1 MNAPESNDGW
11 RRLHPATPLFKSL
24 QLLYG
29 YVIGVLAAS
38 VSIGMSLLIML
49 LFAALIVGWAIISY
63 LRFSYRVTPEE
74 VVVKH
79 GVLFRQRRVIPRSR
93 IQNVD
98 LRAGLLQQI
107 LGVVTARI
115 ETAGG
120 AGTEASMQVV
130 SRREGVRL
138 RNALVGRISDFVPG
152 PTEALESDGAAEARS
167 SLDTSTRRVG
177 PLDLAIAG
185 ATSNNAGVLFGFL
198 FGLDYAFDI
207 VPTDW
212 LLSRVLPAEFL
223 DTEAAANAL
232 AEAARNDIQAFLIGL
247 TALIV
252 FFGLAGW
259 GLSITMTVV
268 RYFGFTLRRI
278 GGELQVSYGLIT
290 RREKG
295 LRRSRVQNIQ
305 IEEPILRRWLKLATL
320 KVQTAGYGPE
330 VKGDER
336 MEVLA
341 PITRRQEISDY
352 VKEVFP
358 NLDWETIEWRP
369 SHPRAKRRMFL
380 RRALVVL
387 LVTVVMSIMN
397 LHWLA
402 LLLALIPAWWLAVAH
417 YRHLGHARDGDYM
430 LTREGLW
437 TQRTFIVPVRK
448 IQALHFKQTPFQRR
462 LAIGTLTA
470 ETAGNPM
477 EWHAPRSI
485 DLGVEYGRRLQEE
498 LAGEVTAT
506 GLVF

>member
-1 MNAPESNDGW
+1 
-11 RRLHPATPLFKSL
+11 
-24 QLLYG
+24 
-29 YVIGVLAAS
+29 
-38 VSIGMSLLIML
+38 
-49 LFAALIVGWAIISY
+49 
-63 LRFSYRVTPEE
+63 
-74 VVVKH
+74 
-79 GVLFRQRRVIPRSR
+79 
-93 IQNVD
+93 
-98 LRAGLLQQI
+98 
-107 LGVVTARI
+107 
-115 ETAGG
+115 
-120 AGTEASMQVV
+120 
-130 SRREGVRL
+130 
-138 RNALVGRISDFVPG
+138 
-152 PTEALESDGAAEARS
+152 
-167 SLDTSTRRVG
+167 
-177 PLDLAIAG
+177 
-185 ATSNNAGVLFGFL
+185 LFGFL

-485 DLGVEYGRRLQEE
+485 DLGVEYGRGLQEE